1 MPEQVDQIINKIV
14 GTEGVATEI
23 TKNVEKYSD
32 QQFYCDAKNQ
42 TNLNDFIDTEKPK
55 LVALVGFVG
64 VGKSTFI
71 GSLYQQLI
79 MNLDY
84 YGYAFIDSDT
94 YVGFER
100 RVFLRRVNDDNTSG
114 TKRNILGENDILHI
128 KLKSNKGPKY
138 HILVS
143 DKAGETYQKYLSS
156 DEAVEGDLVLKNAE
170 LIIFFIDG
178 DADSSGLAKHNLI
191 IDNYS
196 SMLTRLKE
204 QKKIGETSNY
214 IIVFTKIDKVTNDER
229 KVKLAAREKEIVA
242 LFEEK
247 IGVAAEQ
254 IYKVNSTDLND
265 KALNEVF
272 ALLLAPIVS
281 TDAPKG
287 LDWAKIEIETVI

>member
-1 MPEQVDQIINKIV
+1 MTLSI
-14 GTEGVATEI
+14 
-23 TKNVEKYSD
+23 
-32 QQFYCDAKNQ
+32 
-42 TNLNDFIDTEKPK
+42 L
-55 LVALVGFVG
+55 
-64 VGKSTFI
+64 
-71 GSLYQQLI
+71 
-79 MNLDY
+79 
-84 YGYAFIDSDT
+84 GYAFIDSDT

>member
-14 GTEGVATEI
+14 GTDGEVVETS
-23 TKNVEKYSD
+23 KNVERLSD

-42 TNLNDFIDTEKPK
+42 ANLNDFIDTERPK

-79 MNLDY
+79 MNLNY
-84 YGYAFIDSDT
+84 NGYAFVDSDT

-100 RVFLRRVNDDNTSG
+100 RVFLRRVNDANTSG

-128 KLKSNKGPKY
+128 KLKSNKGPK
-138 HILVS
+138 HQILVS

-156 DEAVEGDLVLKNAE
+156 DEDVAGDLVLENAD
-170 LIIFFIDG
+170 LVIFFIDG

-191 IDNYS
+191 MDNCS

-204 QKKIGETSNY
+204 QKKIDETSNY
-214 IIVFTKIDKVTNDER
+214 IIVYTKIDKVTTDER
-229 KVKLAAREKEIVA
+229 KEKLATRKIEIKA

-254 IYKVNSTDLND
+254 IYEVNSTDVDD

-272 ALLLAPIVS
+272 ALLLAPIVP
-281 TDAPKG
+281 TIAPKEV
-287 LDWAKIEIETVI
+287 DWVKMEIENVI

>member
-14 GTEGVATEI
+14 GTEDVATE
-23 TKNVEKYSD
+23 TAKNEERSSD
-32 QQFYCDAKNQ
+32 QQFYCDAQNQ
-42 TNLNDFIDTEKPK
+42 ANLNDFIDTEKPK

-79 MNLDY
+79 MNLNY
-84 YGYAFIDSDT
+84 NGYAFIDSDT

-128 KLKSNKGPKY
+128 KLKSNKGPK
-138 HILVS
+138 HQILVS

-156 DEAVEGDLVLKNAE
+156 DEAVEGDFVLGNADLV
-170 LIIFFIDG
+170 IFFIDG

-204 QKKIGETSNY
+204 QKKIDETSNY
-214 IIVFTKIDKVTNDER
+214 IIVYTKIDKVSGDER
-229 KVKLAAREKEIVA
+229 KAKITTRETEIRA

-247 IGVAAEQ
+247 IGIAAKQ
-254 IYKVNSTDLND
+254 IYEVNSTDVND

-272 ALLLAPIVS
+272 ALLLAPIVP

-287 LDWAKIEIETVI
+287 LDWAKMEIENVI